1 MKARSDEP
9 DFGATGQF
17 ELTGVYFSDKKADA
31 AFATTL
37 GMESIKSLVLV
48 GVGPAQLQVLT
59 QLARNRRSDVDVTLV
74 APWSYLTYTN
84 MAPGFVAGNTSL
96 DACQIDLQPLLRKS
110 GVRWISARCSGLD
123 ANTSSIMLDYG
134 GSSSNSG
141 QQGNSMVSRPSML
154 TYDFLSIDM
163 GSVMERRQMESLMPG
178 AAEHGLMAKPMEP
191 FLNRWSHIVNQARA
205 GAGKKLR
212 VCVIGAGATGV
223 ELVFAMQEGL
233 QKAGVA
239 ADIKLV
245 TGGAPL
251 LDNHP
256 AGMQSRVRALLKV
269 RSIELI
275 DAMCTAM
282 QAGAIK
288 LSNGSSVG
296 CDVPVI
302 ALGPFAPT
310 WLTHSGLALDATGH
324 VMVNH
329 HLQSTSHK
337 NVFASGEVANHVD
350 RAAGPRNMAR
360 ANAGPDLALNLL
372 ASLTDQPL
380 NKHNPAE
387 RGPHFITCGA
397 NHAIANWGPFTAEG
411 AWASRWRERTD
422 HAFLNQFRD

>member
-1 MKARSDEP
+1 MKARSNDP

-48 GVGPAQLQVLT
+48 GAGPAQLQVLT
-59 QLARNRRSDVDVTLV
+59 QLASNRRSDVDVTLV
-74 APWSYLTYTN
+74 APWSYLTYAN
-84 MAPGFVAGNTSL
+84 MAPGFVAGHIPL

-134 GSSSNSG
+134 SSSSTGG
-141 QQGNSMVSRPSML
+141 QHGNSMVSRPSML
-154 TYDFLSIDM
+154 TYDFLSVDM
-163 GSVMERRQMESLMPG
+163 GSVMERRQMDSLMPG

-205 GAGKKLR
+205 AAGKKLR
-212 VCVIGAGATGV
+212 VCVIGAGALGV
-223 ELVFAMQEGL
+223 ELVFAMQQGL

-256 AGMQSRVRALLKV
+256 AGMQSRVRALLKT

-275 DAMCTAM
+275 DGVCTGM
-282 QAGAIK
+282 QADAIK
-288 LSNGSSVG
+288 LSNGTAVG

-310 WLTHSGLALDATGH
+310 WLAHSGLALDATGH

-337 NVFASGEVANHVD
+337 NVFAAGEVASHAN
-350 RAAGPRNMAR
+350 RPAGPRNAGG
-360 ANAGPDLALNLL
+360 AKAGPDLALNLL

-380 NKHNPAE
+380 NKHHPAE
-387 RGPHFITCGA
+387 RGPHFIACGA

-411 AWASRWRERTD
+411 AWASRWRERAD
-422 HAFLNQFRD
+422 HAFMNQFRD